1 MKNERKNWRDWKND
15 RWIFLVLDAG
25 NHKEGLSLLVEI
37 TKDILKIRKKLT
49 TDQLVKLQA
58 EIDLADKLYGFWLQ
72 KLLMGGIKNL

>member
-1 MKNERKNWRDWKND
+1 MKEKIEEIEKMIDEF
-15 RWIFLVLDAG
+15 FLVLDAG

-72 KLLMGGIKNL
+72 KLLMGGIKHL